1 MLPMRPEKLMADSVL
16 ITMQEGLAVPEWFC
30 NVEPF
35 MQKVMKLLNYDGEEI
50 SVLFCTDDFIREL
63 NTTYRH
69 IDSPTDVLSFE
80 SGDEYE
86 DEKGTRWTNMGDIV
100 ISLDMLKT
108 NAAYFGNNEN
118 DELKRLLL
126 HGLLHLNGMDHGE
139 EHITKGE
146 EPLCPMLI
154 LQEKLLA
161 GLESERIMADRR
173 I

>member
-1 MLPMRPEKLMADSVL
+1 MADSVL
-16 ITMQEGLAVPEWFC
+16 ITMQEGLAAPEWLC

-35 MQKVMKLLNYDGEEI
+35 MQKVMRLLDYDSEEI

-63 NTTYRH
+63 NMSYRH

-80 SGDEYE
+80 SGDEYQ
-86 DEKGTRWTNMGDIV
+86 DEKGTRWRNMGDIV
-100 ISLDMLKT
+100 ISLEMLKT
-108 NAAYFGNNEN
+108 NAAYFDSNEN

-154 LQEKLLA
+154 LQEKLLD
-161 GLESERIMADRR
+161 GLKSERIMADR
-173 I
+173 